1 MTRREALR
9 RTGTGMGLL
18 GLAAL
23 LGEVGE
29 LRAEEDNPLAAK
41 PTHFPGKAKRV
52 IHIYLNGGPSQVD
65 TFDPKP
71 MLARYAG
78 RTIPTGN
85 LTTER
90 PTGGALA
97 AGCCDPSRRGR
108 AERSHLGGPLRGK
121 RGPL

>member
-1 MTRREALR
+1 MQTPLPAMTRREALR
-9 RTGTGMGLL
+9 HTGTGIGLL

-90 PTGGALA
+90 PTGGAL
-97 AGCCDPSRRGR
+97 PSPF
-108 AERSHLGGPLRGK
+108 EYILIT
-121 RGPL
+121 

>member
-65 TFDPKP
+65 TFDYKP
-71 MLARYAG
+71 SMKG
-78 RTIPTGN
+78 M
-85 LTTER
+85 
-90 PTGGALA
+90 
-97 AGCCDPSRRGR
+97 D
-108 AERSHLGGPLRGK
+108 GK
-121 RGPL
+121 T